1 MKRKYNSRRRAESA
15 ERTRQAIID
24 AAVKLHGE
32 GITTLSAVAEEA
44 GVSLPTVNKH
54 FPTREELFDACPSHV
69 AANLDYPSPE
79 TLMAI
84 SNPGDRL
91 RRVVEE
97 VYRLNEETFGQS
109 WTGYKLEDESPIMA
123 QAMVNYEGL
132 VAMLAEA
139 VPYGDIIGDRDTVT
153 RFVRAA
159 LSPLTYR
166 ALRLKNGLSLDEA
179 VEYMTLA
186 LAGVLDIKV

>member
-1 MKRKYNSRRRAESA
+1 
-15 ERTRQAIID
+15 
-24 AAVKLHGE
+24 
-32 GITTLSAVAEEA
+32 
-44 GVSLPTVNKH
+44 
-54 FPTREELFDACPSHV
+54 
-69 AANLDYPSPE
+69 
-79 TLMAI
+79 MAI